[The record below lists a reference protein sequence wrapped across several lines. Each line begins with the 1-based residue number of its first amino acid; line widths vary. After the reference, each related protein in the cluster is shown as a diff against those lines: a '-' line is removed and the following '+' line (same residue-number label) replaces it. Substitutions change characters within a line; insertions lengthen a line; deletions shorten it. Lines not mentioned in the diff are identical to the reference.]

1 MKLRSPPPARDA
13 LRTSADVRVE
23 YDETPGVQA
32 TFAELL
38 AMPESHFEPLKVRRG
53 AGQVPTACD
62 YCCDL
67 LLLHPRTTTPNI
79 FEYS

>member
-53 AGQVPTACD
+53 AGTGS
-62 YCCDL
+62 YCLRL
-67 LLLHPRTTTPNI
+67 LLRLTTI
-79 FEYS
+79 ASSHDYSEYF